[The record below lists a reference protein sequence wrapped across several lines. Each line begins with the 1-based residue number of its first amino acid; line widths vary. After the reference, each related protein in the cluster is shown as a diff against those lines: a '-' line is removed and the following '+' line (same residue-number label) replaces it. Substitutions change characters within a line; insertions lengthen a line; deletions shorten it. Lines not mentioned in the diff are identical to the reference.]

1 MYRIRPPTKE
11 IKYGI
16 TFNITNVNYRL
27 DYILEFITKK
37 ENNFMSNIFE
47 KLNKGKRTVREGIN
61 TDNMEYC
68 KLSNFI
74 GQTIRVDGFWISD
87 KGNYGKQVVVV
98 GNGWLIN
105 MPKRA
110 TEQFEAIIK
119 NEDMLNAVLGGHLA
133 LTDIKPIKTNTG
145 DTTSYTFT
153 EV

>member
-1 MYRIRPPTKE
+1 MFINYVTNIN
-11 IKYGI
+11 
-16 TFNITNVNYRL
+16 NIT
-27 DYILEFITKK
+27 YILDFILKG
-37 ENNFMSNIFE
+37 ELIMSNIFE

-110 TEQFEAIIK
+110 TEQFESILK
-119 NEDMLNAVLGGHLA
+119 NEEMLNAVLDGHLA
-133 LTDIKPIKTNTG
+133 LTDIRPIKTNTG

>member
-1 MYRIRPPTKE
+1 MFINYVTNIN
-11 IKYGI
+11 
-16 TFNITNVNYRL
+16 NIT
-27 DYILEFITKK
+27 YILDFILKRRII
-37 ENNFMSNIFE
+37 MSNIFE

-110 TEQFEAIIK
+110 TEQFEAILK
-119 NEDMLNAVLGGHLA
+119 NEEMLNAVLDGHLA

>member
-1 MYRIRPPTKE
+1 
-11 IKYGI
+11 
-16 TFNITNVNYRL
+16 
-27 DYILEFITKK
+27 
-37 ENNFMSNIFE
+37 MSNIFE

-61 TDNMEYC
+61 TENMEYC

-87 KGNYGKQVVVV
+87 KGNYGKQAVVV

-110 TEQFEAIIK
+110 TEQFEAILK
-119 NEDMLNAVLGGHLA
+119 NEEMLNAVLDGHLA
-133 LTDIKPIKTNTG
+133 LTDIRPIKTNTG

>member
-1 MYRIRPPTKE
+1 MFINYVTNIN
-11 IKYGI
+11 
-16 TFNITNVNYRL
+16 NIT
-27 DYILEFITKK
+27 YILDFILKRRII
-37 ENNFMSNIFE
+37 MSNIFE
-47 KLNKGKRTVREGIN
+47 KLNKGKRTVRENIN

-110 TEQFEAIIK
+110 TEQFEAILK
-119 NEDMLNAVLGGHLA
+119 NEEMLNAVLGGHLA
-133 LTDIKPIKTNTG
+133 LTDIRPIKTNTG

-153 EV
+153 EI

>member
-1 MYRIRPPTKE
+1 
-11 IKYGI
+11 
-16 TFNITNVNYRL
+16 
-27 DYILEFITKK
+27 
-37 ENNFMSNIFE
+37 MSNIFE

-74 GQTIRVDGFWISD
+74 GQTIRVDGFWVSD

-110 TEQFEAIIK
+110 TEQFEAILK
-119 NEDMLNAVLGGHLA
+119 NDEMLNAVLDGHLA
-133 LTDIKPIKTNTG
+133 LTDIRPIKTNTG

-153 EV
+153 EI

>member
-1 MYRIRPPTKE
+1 MYKIRPPTKE

-16 TFNITNVNYRL
+16 VFNNNDTNIT
-27 DYILEFITKK
+27 YILDFILKK
-37 ENNFMSNIFE
+37 EINYMSNIFE
-47 KLNKGKRTVREGIN
+47 KLNKGKRTVREGID

>member
-1 MYRIRPPTKE
+1 MKFTDFNTKSTIAEE
-11 IKYGI
+11 I
-16 TFNITNVNYRL
+16 NIEEN
-27 DYILEFITKK
+27 EFI
-37 ENNFMSNIFE
+37 
-47 KLNKGKRTVREGIN
+47 KLADYADKNKTATVKGFFF
-61 TDNMEYC
+61 TD
-68 KLSNFI
+68 
-74 GQTIRVDGFWISD
+74 GD
-87 KGNYGKQVVVV
+87 YGKQVVVV

-153 EV
+153 EI

>member
-1 MYRIRPPTKE
+1 MFINYVTNIN
-11 IKYGI
+11 
-16 TFNITNVNYRL
+16 NIT
-27 DYILEFITKK
+27 YILDFILKRRII
-37 ENNFMSNIFE
+37 MSNIFE
-47 KLNKGKRTVREGIN
+47 KLNKGKRTVRENIN

-110 TEQFEAIIK
+110 TEQFEAILK
-119 NEDMLNAVLGGHLA
+119 NEEMLNAVLDGHLA
-133 LTDIKPIKTNTG
+133 LTDIRPIKTNTG

-153 EV
+153 EI